1 MKNRS
6 TYSETEGAML
16 FKESG
21 SLDVFYNY
29 EKQDQALDTMEIIVL
44 LSISA
49 FIIYKQSTI
58 EWLKLL

>member
-1 MKNRS
+1 
-6 TYSETEGAML
+6 ML

-29 EKQDQALDTMEIIVL
+29 EKRDQALDTMEIIAL
-44 LSISA
+44 PSISA

>member
-1 MKNRS
+1 
-6 TYSETEGAML
+6 ML
-16 FKESG
+16 FKKSG